1 MGRSWTMAMAMAL
14 AAAGAVQA
22 QPAVEAVAVYAAGS
36 LRAALT
42 DIAAAFERDSQLKV
56 RLTFGASGL
65 LKDRI
70 VGGEAAQVFA
80 SANMAHPLALRD
92 AGRADFVA
100 PFARNALCGLAAP
113 EFSVQGRTLAQRL
126 LDRDVRVGIST
137 PGADPSGDY
146 AFEMFERI
154 EATGAGPAGSAAAL
168 KAKALQLTG
177 GPQLPPP
184 PPERSVYG
192 ALIAAGQA
200 DVFITYCTNAVQAR
214 REVPVLQ
221 VIAIPDA
228 INVAATYGIATV
240 SPASVEARRFVDFVL
255 AAQGRKTLTDLGF
268 GVPP

>member
-1 MGRSWTMAMAMAL
+1 MARWWAGMSVAL
-14 AAAGAVQA
+14 AAAGGVQA
-22 QPAVEAVAVYAAGS
+22 EPAAEAVAVYAAGS

-42 DIAAAFERDSQLKV
+42 EIAAAFEHDSRLTV
-56 RLTFGASGL
+56 RLSFGASGL

-100 PFARNALCGLAAP
+100 PFARNALCALAAP
-113 EFSVQGRTLAQRL
+113 EFSLQGRTLAQRL
-126 LDRDVRVGIST
+126 LDRDLRLGTST

-154 EATGAGPAGSAAAL
+154 ESTGAAPAGSAAAL

-177 GPQLPPP
+177 GPQSPPP
-184 PPERSVYG
+184 PPDRSVYG
-192 ALIAAGQA
+192 ALVGAGQA

-214 REVPVLQ
+214 REVPTLQ

-240 SPASVEARRFVDFVL
+240 SPASAGAQRFVDFVL
-255 AAQGRKTLTDLGF
+255 GPQGRKTLTDLGF